1 MDSRYAGATVPNA
14 VVPPDKQKRRISM
27 AFQDLL
33 TEAFNLIVAALV
45 DGLIARLLAII
56 GWGA

>member
-1 MDSRYAGATVPNA
+1 
-14 VVPPDKQKRRISM
+14 M

-45 DGLIARLLAII
+45 DGLVARLLAII